1 MTLHGIVRLA
11 RNAVSYLVEFGP
23 IRFLQQTNHRLVDH
37 WHERRLGVE
46 TGGHLRLPE
55 LGIDNKEFHEYAAI
69 GYYAIRSAIRRIPL
83 PHETVSFVDYGSG
96 KGRAVIVAAT
106 FPFRKAVGVEI
117 SEQLN
122 DVAKA
127 NIARMKHRKAEIVQV
142 VASDA
147 VDFVV
152 EDDVNLI
159 YMANPFRGA
168 TLQKVIG
175 NILASYRANP
185 RPIYFVYFNKIHF
198 EQLIAQPGYELIKCI
213 HLTSFYPDYSCGTYV
228 LGAEQ

>member
-1 MTLHGIVRLA
+1 MTLQKIARLTRHA
-11 RNAVSYLVEFGP
+11 ISYLVEFGP
-23 IRFLQQTNHRLVDH
+23 VRFMQETNYRLVDH

-46 TGGHLRLPE
+46 TGGHVRLPE
-55 LGIDNKEFHEYAAI
+55 LGIDNKEFHEYATI

-83 PHETVSFVDYGSG
+83 PHKTVSFLDYGSG
-96 KGRAVIVAAT
+96 KGRAVVVAAM

-122 DVAKA
+122 TVAKA
-127 NIARMKHRKAEIVQV
+127 NISRMKHRKAEIVQV
-142 VASDA
+142 VTSDA

-152 EDDVNLI
+152 SDDVNLI

-168 TLQKVIG
+168 TLQKVVA

-185 RPIYFVYFNKIHF
+185 RPMYVIYFNKLHF
-198 EQLIAQPGYELIKCI
+198 EQLIAQPGYELIKLY

-228 LGAEQ
+228 LGAE